1 MVKIATD
8 SCCDLTLK
16 QIEENSIE
24 ILPLLVSL
32 GEDDYYDGVNVSPD
46 DIYEFV
52 KKNKQ
57 LPKTAAR
64 STEDFKEFFSKLLED
79 GSEVVYTGIGS
90 NLSCTFENAKRA
102 KEELGSDKL
111 FVVDSKSLSTGIG
124 LLVMYAVSLAKEGK
138 AGAEIAK
145 LIEEQSNFNQASFVV
160 NKLDYLHKGGRCS
173 AMAKFGA
180 NLLKIKPR
188 LELVEGKIENTGKY
202 MGQFKVVLQKYVED
216 MLQKHPNPKKNICFI
231 THTKTEQD
239 IVDSVI
245 DLVKSKNIFD
255 EVVETVAGSTI
266 TCHCGE
272 NTLGVL
278 FLLEKE

>member
-8 SCCDLTLK
+8 SCCDLTLD
-16 QIEENSIE
+16 QIKENDIAV
-24 ILPLLVSL
+24 LPLLVSL
-32 GEDDYYDGVNVSPD
+32 GEDDYFDGVDVKPE

-52 KKNKQ
+52 KENKQ

-64 STEDFKEFFSKLLED
+64 STEDFKEFFEKLLED
-79 GSEVVYTGIGS
+79 GSEVIYTGIGS
-90 NLSCTFENAKRA
+90 GLSCTFENARRA
-102 KEELGSDKL
+102 KEELGCDRL

-124 LLVMYAVSLAKEGK
+124 LLLLYAKKLALEGK
-138 AGAEIAK
+138 SGADIVAQMQKQAE
-145 LIEEQSNFNQASFVV
+145 FNQASFVV

-188 LELVEGKIENTGKY
+188 LELVDGKIENTGKY
-202 MGQFKVVLQKYVED
+202 MGQFKSVLLKYVDD
-216 MLQKHPNPKKNICFI
+216 MLKANPNPKKDICFV
-231 THTKTEQD
+231 THTKTEQEIID
-239 IVDSVI
+239 AVI
-245 DLVKSKNIFD
+245 AHIKSKNIF
-255 EVVETVAGSTI
+255 EQIVETTAGSTI

-278 FLLEKE
+278 FLTEGE

>member
-8 SCCDLTLK
+8 SCCDLTVELLK
-16 QIEENSIE
+16 ENNIAV
-24 ILPLLVSL
+24 LPLLVSL
-32 GEDDYYDGVNVSPD
+32 GEDDYFDGVNVSPD

-52 KKNKQ
+52 KNTKQ

-64 STEDFKEFFSKLLED
+64 STEDFKEFFSNLLED

-90 NLSCTFENAKRA
+90 NLSCTYENAKRA
-102 KEELGSDKL
+102 KEELGSDRL

-124 LLVMYAVSLAKEGK
+124 LLVLFASNLAKQGK
-138 AGAEIAK
+138 NGEQIVDQMKKQAEN
-145 LIEEQSNFNQASFVV
+145 SQASFVV

-188 LELVEGKIENTGKY
+188 LELVDGKIENTGKY
-202 MGQFKVVLQKYVED
+202 MGQFKSVLLKYVDD
-216 MLQKHPNPKKNICFI
+216 MLNAHPNPKKDICFV
-231 THTKTEQD
+231 THTKTEKE
-239 IVDSVI
+239 IVDAVI
-245 DLVKSKNIFD
+245 EHIKSKNIFD
-255 EVVETVAGSTI
+255 RIVETTAGSTI

-272 NTLGVL
+272 NTLGML
-278 FLLEKE
+278 FLTEME